1 MTPEQL
7 MAVYPNLDFLM
18 AETILNCHDNGTL
31 AACID
36 SPPTEAD
43 ELVLPPITI
52 ENPTDAP

>member
-7 MAVYPNLDFLM
+7 MIVYPNLDFLM

-36 SPPTEAD
+36 APSIETEAMI
-43 ELVLPPITI
+43 LTPITI
-52 ENPTDAP
+52 QTPDGP

>member
-7 MAVYPNLDFLM
+7 MIVYPNLDFLM

-36 SPPTEAD
+36 TPPIESEA
-43 ELVLPPITI
+43 LILSPITI
-52 ENPTDAP
+52 ETPTDAP